1 MAVGHPSFGALPEES
16 LKLTLL
22 PPPRPLLLF
31 WALGAQTK
39 LAVKAAIAA
48 GYRHI
53 DGAWIYGNEIEV
65 GQGIREAIREGL
77 VTRGE
82 LFVTSK
88 LWVHS
93 FDTREVERACRDTL
107 DDLFGPS
114 DSEDK
119 YLDLYLVHQPFE
131 MASGRIVG
139 TFDAAKTWPGME
151 GCVAKGLARAV
162 GVSNFNVELL
172 DETIATAAEHRP
184 CVNQVEVHPG
194 NRNDALRA
202 ACAERGVVV
211 EAYAPLG
218 TSSMLGDAVVG
229 RVAKRR
235 GVTPA
240 QAMLAWGLKYVARR
254 RGACVFPQTKRF
266 CLPRCK
272 FSPC

>member
-1 MAVGHPSFGALPEES
+1 MGQGLVSGVSIRAPCGLAVGHPSFGALPEES

-114 DSEDK
+114 DSEVCQTLQEPRVPDRS
-119 YLDLYLVHQPFE
+119 HQ
-131 MASGRIVG
+131 SI
-139 TFDAAKTWPGME
+139 AK
-151 GCVAKGLARAV
+151 A
-162 GVSNFNVELL
+162 F
-172 DETIATAAEHRP
+172 RP
-184 CVNQVEVHPG
+184 WN
-194 NRNDALRA
+194 
-202 ACAERGVVV
+202 
-211 EAYAPLG
+211 
-218 TSSMLGDAVVG
+218 
-229 RVAKRR
+229 
-235 GVTPA
+235 
-240 QAMLAWGLKYVARR
+240 
-254 RGACVFPQTKRF
+254 
-266 CLPRCK
+266 
-272 FSPC
+272 